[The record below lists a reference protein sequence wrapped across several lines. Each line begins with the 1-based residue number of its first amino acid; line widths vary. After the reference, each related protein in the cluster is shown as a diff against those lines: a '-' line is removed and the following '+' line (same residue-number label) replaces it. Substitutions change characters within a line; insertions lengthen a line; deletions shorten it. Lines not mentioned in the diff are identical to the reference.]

1 MYDKYSAQ
9 EVNVYATNALYT
21 VCKFSSTTISSVY
34 TSIPHIYIYIYLY
47 FKGNILLQS
56 MFYVSKD

>member
-1 MYDKYSAQ
+1 MQVFFHHYLIRIY
-9 EVNVYATNALYT
+9 LYT
-21 VCKFSSTTISSVY
+21 S
-34 TSIPHIYIYIYLY
+34 YIYIYLY